1 MILICCSLTKCGE
14 RMTYEEAIKELEQ
27 IPKHIGADC
36 DGYEKR
42 AIRIAIEALEKQIP
56 KKPKRVDHW
65 TLCST
70 CYDKYGFSYD
80 ILVGMRGLK
89 TGECHCLNCGQAID
103 WSDT

>member
-1 MILICCSLTKCGE
+1 
-14 RMTYEEAIKELEQ
+14 MTYQEALNYLDNVQ
-27 IPKHIGADC
+27 IDMKS
-36 DGYEKR
+36 
-42 AIRIAIEALEKQIP
+42 IESMCETSDLIETCKKALEKQMP

-65 TLCST
+65 TFCPT

-103 WSDT
+103 WSDE